1 MKNFI
6 EYLINKYEHENV
18 TENEIVNDIDR
29 YLDEE
34 TSEVRQNKYY
44 RTIMNFIV
52 NRIIYKLYKLK
63 K

>member
-34 TSEVRQNKYY
+34 TADIKENKYY